1 MTIEATPTWS
11 VIYPDAAV
19 PEVVMEPSVPGE
31 STLADEGAIAFERDT
46 IRRHIRMLHGNLDL
60 REWLSVVPQVH
71 GTFATSGAQKTVSL
85 LQATTLEPGS
95 ALLDAF
101 AHEMATW
108 AKSNDPAL
116 ELSATALP

>member
-1 MTIEATPTWS
+1 MTTEATPIWS
-11 VIYPDAAV
+11 AIYPDAAL

-31 STLADEGAIAFERDT
+31 STLADEGALAFERDT
-46 IRRHIRMLHGNLDL
+46 IRRHIRMVDGNLDL

-71 GTFATSGAQKTVSL
+71 GTFATSGARKTVAL
-85 LQATTLEPGS
+85 LQATTLEPGD

-108 AKSNDPAL
+108 AKTNDPAL